1 MSEWSLT
8 ERPRLEALRTEFS
21 SCVTEAEDA
30 RTVKNY
36 GKIEAGLMERDVC
49 SFTVPHTRETLD
61 YLIQHCNFHAAL
73 RSVPRAA
80 LFLVY

>member
-1 MSEWSLT
+1 MT

-21 SCVTEAEDA
+21 SPVTEAEDK

-49 SFTVPHTRETLD
+49 SFTVPDTRETLV
-61 YLIQHCNFHAAL
+61 YLIQPCNFHAAL
-73 RSVPRAA
+73 RSVPQTAY
-80 LFLVY
+80 FLVD